1 SVFLAMQIELRELRQ
16 WTSLISDSHRPTKWD
31 GIRGRREWCT
41 GQSLVTHT
49 HTHAH
54 THSMLALT
62 TILSDILLS
71 LTHVHFMIVFVISDE
86 DDYTL
91 VKWDLGP
98 SLGEGLQGLCSST
111 KRLHGIETSL
121 MTCIQSMPSNIAV
134 AQNTC
139 YTAGVHYLEP
149 GSTLELCIPRKSAGL
164 VLKPHTTFLGTE

>member
-1 SVFLAMQIELRELRQ
+1 
-16 WTSLISDSHRPTKWD
+16 HKH
-31 GIRGRREWCT
+31 
-41 GQSLVTHT
+41 THT
-49 HTHAH
+49 HTH

-71 LTHVHFMIVFVISDE
+71 L
-86 DDYTL
+86 
-91 VKWDLGP
+91 VKWALGQ
-98 SLGEGLQGLCSST
+98 SLGEGLHVSGEMGFRTGLSSST

-164 VLKPHTTFLGTE
+164 VLKPRTTFLGTE